1 MCEWMSGNGIDV
13 QIEPLEEW
21 KNLPVD
27 PITATGGPSKE
38 WETFGTSLLQ
48 EFAEQSARSAVG
60 FILRVLLG
68 QGNDV
73 DHNLALPHPAPP
85 SRPLNM
91 SDPPF
96 RYTITVPEAE
106 TAAIVTATKKL
117 GVSVS
122 VLFHAAHCL
131 AQIKMNPIPGTATK
145 VDFSS
150 DMTV

>member
-13 QIEPLEEW
+13 QIEPSEEW

-38 WETFGTSLLQ
+38 WDTFGTSLLQ

-73 DHNLALPHPAPP
+73 DHNLALPHPGP
-85 SRPLNM
+85 SISPIEHVRP
-91 SDPPF
+91 
-96 RYTITVPEAE
+96 TVPIYHNCPRGRNSCDCDSDKEIRCFRFG
-106 TAAIVTATKKL
+106 AIPRRT
-117 GVSVS
+117 
-122 VLFHAAHCL
+122 LF
-131 AQIKMNPIPGTATK
+131 GTVQDESHTRNSNRGR
-145 VDFSS
+145 FLI
-150 DMTV
+150 